1 MVFKMFI
8 FCHKKKIFTNSHEG
22 NLIYSNKMYEKYFLK
37 IAIFINTF
45 T

>member
-22 NLIYSNKMYEKYFLK
+22 NIYSNKMYEKYFLK